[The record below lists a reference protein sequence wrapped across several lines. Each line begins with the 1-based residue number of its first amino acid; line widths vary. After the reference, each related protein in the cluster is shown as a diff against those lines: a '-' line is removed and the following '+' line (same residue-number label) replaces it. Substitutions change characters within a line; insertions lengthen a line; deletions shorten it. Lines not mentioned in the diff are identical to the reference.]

1 MGEAT
6 CIMQALQVYSQ
17 ASGKEL
23 TPFQKEQI
31 LIGAVQKWISRLLEG
46 KGGKRGPKPG
56 RKAAMPSYTRWFVLG
71 FQKPSVMIS
80 IQSLQGFGG
89 ILTTERI
96 RYMV

>member
-1 MGEAT
+1 
-6 CIMQALQVYSQ
+6 
-17 ASGKEL
+17 
-23 TPFQKEQI
+23 
-31 LIGAVQKWISRLLEG
+31 
-46 KGGKRGPKPG
+46 
-56 RKAAMPSYTRWFVLG
+56 MPSYTRWFVLG